1 MHIQS
6 TPFQKPVRS
15 KPIVNSAENF
25 MQNKQ
30 LSNQADSQPATQP
43 LQQLLTRPDI
53 WQLANRQR
61 QPRTGIATGFRGL
74 DALLANHGWPR
85 GATSELLVDKGGI
98 GELSLILPTLAE
110 MTRQGRMV
118 ILINPPHIPYAPA
131 LVQAGVQLEKL
142 LILHPR
148 GQRDQL
154 WAAEQSLQ
162 SGACGALVGWQ
173 TKETPADKDLRRLQV
188 AAREGDCLHFHFRP
202 GSCANT
208 PSPAALRLQLK
219 SDGEQL
225 ALQLLKQLNG
235 KSGQRIHLAR
245 NPDLVR
251 RDQPLH

>member
-1 MHIQS
+1 M
-6 TPFQKPVRS
+6 
-15 KPIVNSAENF
+15 NSAENF
-25 MQNKQ
+25 LQNKQ
-30 LSNQADSQPATQP
+30 LGDLPGQQASSEPRSPGQEPPQP

-53 WQLANRQR
+53 WQLASTQR
-61 QPRTGIATGFRGL
+61 HPRSGISTGYRGL
-74 DALLANHGWPR
+74 DALLAGHGWPR
-85 GATSELLVDKGGI
+85 AASTELLVDKAGI
-98 GELSLILPTLAE
+98 GEMSLLLPTLAE
-110 MTRQGRMV
+110 LTRQGRMV
-118 ILINPPHIPYAPA
+118 ILVNPPHIPYAPA

-162 SGACGALVGWQ
+162 SGACGALIQWQ
-173 TKETPADKDLRRLQV
+173 NRETPADKDLRRLQV
-188 AAREGDCLHFHFRP
+188 AARDGDCLHFHFRP
-202 GSCANT
+202 GSCAQT

-225 ALQLLKQLNG
+225 ALHLFKQLSG
-235 KSGQRIHLAR
+235 RSGQRVHLAR

>member
-1 MHIQS
+1 M
-6 TPFQKPVRS
+6 
-15 KPIVNSAENF
+15 
-25 MQNKQ
+25 
-30 LSNQADSQPATQP
+30 
-43 LQQLLTRPDI
+43 QQLLTRPDI
-53 WQLANRQR
+53 WQLASGQR
-61 QPRTGIATGFRGL
+61 HPRSGISTGYRGL
-74 DALLANHGWPR
+74 DALLAGHGWPH
-85 GATSELLVDKGGI
+85 AASTELLVDKAGI
-98 GELSLILPTLAE
+98 GEMSLLLPTLAE
-110 MTRQGRMV
+110 LTRQGRMV

-162 SGACGALVGWQ
+162 SGVCGALIQWQ
-173 TKETPADKDLRRLQV
+173 NRETPADKDLRRLQV
-188 AAREGDCLHFHFRP
+188 AARDGDCLHFHFRP
-202 GSCANT
+202 GSCAQT

-225 ALQLLKQLNG
+225 ALHLFKQLSG
-235 KSGQRIHLAR
+235 RSGQRVHLAR

>member
-1 MHIQS
+1 M
-6 TPFQKPVRS
+6 
-15 KPIVNSAENF
+15 NSAENF
-25 MQNKQ
+25 LQNKQ
-30 LSNQADSQPATQP
+30 LDDQLGKQASNGPSTPGQVQPEPVRAQP

-53 WQLANRQR
+53 WQLASGQR
-61 QPRTGIATGFRGL
+61 RPRTGISTGYRGL
-74 DALLANHGWPR
+74 DALLAGHGWPR
-85 GATSELLVDKGGI
+85 AATTELLIDKAGI
-98 GELSLILPTLAE
+98 GEMSLIIPALADL
-110 MTRQGRMV
+110 TRQGRMV
-118 ILINPPHIPYAPA
+118 VLVNPPHIPYAPA

-162 SGACGALVGWQ
+162 SGACGALIQWQ
-173 TKETPADKDLRRLQV
+173 SRETPADKDLRRLQL
-188 AAREGDCLHFHFRP
+188 AARDGDCLHFHFRP
-202 GSCANT
+202 GSCAQM

-225 ALQLLKQLNG
+225 ALHLFKQLSG
-235 KSGQRIHLAR
+235 KSGQRVHLAR